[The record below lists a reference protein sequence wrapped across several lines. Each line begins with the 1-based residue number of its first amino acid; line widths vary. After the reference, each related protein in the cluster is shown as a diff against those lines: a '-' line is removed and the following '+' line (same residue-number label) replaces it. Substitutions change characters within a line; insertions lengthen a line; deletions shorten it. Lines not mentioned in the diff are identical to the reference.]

1 MVILTKIAIIA
12 MIVTV
17 VVAMGA
23 MLTAVF
29 SEDGIESVAFG
40 VAIRMAAIAIA
51 FTCILGTAIAAMC
64 MWGGSWLA

>member
-17 VVAMGA
+17 VMSMST

-29 SEDGIESVAFG
+29 SEDGIQSVAFE
-40 VAIRMAAIAIA
+40 VAIRMAAVAFA

>member
-17 VVAMGA
+17 VFCMGA
-23 MLTAVF
+23 MLAAVF
-29 SEDGIESVAFG
+29 SEDGIQSIAFGIASRMSAVAF
-40 VAIRMAAIAIA
+40 A

-64 MWGGSWLA
+64 MWGGSWLK